1 MTNREREIL
10 EIIKKQPDIEQSEIA
25 SRLNI
30 ARASV
35 AVHISNLQKKG
46 YISGRIYLVND
57 FEYAVGIGAAN
68 VDVCGRS
75 KNPIIMADSNPGAM
89 SISLGGVTRNICENL
104 ARLGGSVKL
113 ISALG
118 SDLYGHMIREES
130 TAAGIDMSQ
139 CMTVEGHPS
148 STYMSLLDERGEMYV
163 ALSDMSVLQ
172 RMDMDFIKRRE
183 SMIKGARLLV
193 FDPALP
199 EAVVEG
205 ITSQYGD
212 ALPLFCDPVSS
223 AYARRL
229 KPYVGKVHTLKPNR
243 MELTVLTGHDTDTP
257 KGVKAACEILLC
269 RGVKRIFVSM
279 GHEGCLYM
287 DSEGNVVQRAL
298 SPIENIANASGAGDA
313 FTAAVIY
320 SYLKGFG
327 INRTIDYALA
337 AGAVAVSAATTINPE
352 ISPELIEKIIRKL
365 QVQVGHLHGRN

>member
-1 MTNREREIL
+1 
-10 EIIKKQPDIEQSEIA
+10 
-25 SRLNI
+25 
-30 ARASV
+30 
-35 AVHISNLQKKG
+35 
-46 YISGRIYLVND
+46 
-57 FEYAVGIGAAN
+57 
-68 VDVCGRS
+68 
-75 KNPIIMADSNPGAM
+75 
-89 SISLGGVTRNICENL
+89 
-104 ARLGGSVKL
+104 
-113 ISALG
+113 
-118 SDLYGHMIREES
+118 
-130 TAAGIDMSQ
+130 
-139 CMTVEGHPS
+139 
-148 STYMSLLDERGEMYV
+148 
-163 ALSDMSVLQ
+163 
-172 RMDMDFIKRRE
+172 
-183 SMIKGARLLV
+183 MIKGARLLV

-257 KGVKAACEILLC
+257 KGVKAACEILLY

-320 SYLKGFG
+320 SYLNGFG

-352 ISPELIEKIIRKL
+352 ISPELIEKIIIER
-365 QVQVGHLHGRN
+365 G

>member
-57 FEYAVGIGAAN
+57 FDYAVGIGAAN
-68 VDVCGRS
+68 VDICGRS

-118 SDLYGHMIREES
+118 SDLYGRMIREES

-139 CMTVEGHPS
+139 CMTVDGHPS
-148 STYMSLLDERGEMYV
+148 STYMSLLDEHGEMYV

-257 KGVKAACEILLC
+257 EGVKAACEILLC

-287 DSEGNVVQRAL
+287 DSEGNMVQRAL

-352 ISPELIEKIIRKL
+352 MSPELIEKKL
-365 QVQVGHLHGRN
+365 LREDKVHDHQRLP

>member
-130 TAAGIDMSQ
+130 TAAGVDMSQ

-163 ALSDMSVLQ
+163 ALSDMSVL
-172 RMDMDFIKRRE
+172 
-183 SMIKGARLLV
+183 
-193 FDPALP
+193 P
-199 EAVVEG
+199 EAVIEG

-257 KGVKAACEILLC
+257 KGVKAACEMLLC

-298 SPIENIANASGAGDA
+298 SPIDNIANASGAGDA

-352 ISPELIEKIIRKL
+352 ISPELIEKIIIER
-365 QVQVGHLHGRN
+365 G

>member
-68 VDVCGRS
+68 VDICGRS

-183 SMIKGARLLV
+183 SMIKGARLLI

-229 KPYVGKVHTLKPNR
+229 KPYVGKIHTLKPNR

-352 ISPELIEKIIRKL
+352 ISLELIEKIIIER
-365 QVQVGHLHGRN
+365 G

>member
-1 MTNREREIL
+1 
-10 EIIKKQPDIEQSEIA
+10 
-25 SRLNI
+25 
-30 ARASV
+30 
-35 AVHISNLQKKG
+35 
-46 YISGRIYLVND
+46 
-57 FEYAVGIGAAN
+57 
-68 VDVCGRS
+68 
-75 KNPIIMADSNPGAM
+75 
-89 SISLGGVTRNICENL
+89 
-104 ARLGGSVKL
+104 
-113 ISALG
+113 
-118 SDLYGHMIREES
+118 MIREES
-130 TAAGIDMSQ
+130 TAAGVDMSQ

-172 RMDMDFIKRRE
+172 RMDMEFIRRRE
-183 SMIKGARLLV
+183 GMIRGARLLI
-193 FDPALP
+193 FDPTLP
-199 EAVVEG
+199 EAVIEG

-257 KGVKAACEILLC
+257 KGVKAACEMLLC

-298 SPIENIANASGAGDA
+298 SPIENIANVSGAGDA

-352 ISPELIEKIIRKL
+352 ISPELIEKIIIER
-365 QVQVGHLHGRN
+365 G

>member
-10 EIIKKQPDIEQSEIA
+10 DIIKKQPDIEQSEIA

-46 YISGRIYLVND
+46 YIGGRIYLVND
-57 FEYAVGIGAAN
+57 LDYAVGIGAAN
-68 VDVCGRS
+68 VDICGRS

-104 ARLGGSVKL
+104 ARLGGGVKL

-118 SDLYGHMIREES
+118 SDLYGRMIREES
-130 TAAGIDMSQ
+130 SAAGVDMSH
-139 CMTVEGHPS
+139 CMTVEGRPS
-148 STYMSLLDERGEMYV
+148 STYMSLLDERGEMFV

-172 RMDMDFIKRRE
+172 RMDMDFIRRRE

-193 FDPALP
+193 FDPTLP
-199 EAVVEG
+199 EAVIDG

-212 ALPLFCDPVSS
+212 RLPLFCDPVSS
-223 AYARRL
+223 AYAKRL

-243 MELTVLTGHDTDTP
+243 MELAVLTDHDTDTP
-257 KGVKAACEILLC
+257 EGVRAACDILLC

-279 GHEGCLYM
+279 GHDGCLYM
-287 DSEGNVVQRAL
+287 DGEGGAVQRSL
-298 SPIENIANASGAGDA
+298 RPVEEVVNASGAGDA

-320 SYLKGFG
+320 GYLKGFA
-327 INRTIDYALA
+327 IDRTIDYALA
-337 AGAVAVSAATTINPE
+337 AGAVAVSAAATINPE
-352 ISPELIEKIIRKL
+352 MSTELIEKIIIER
-365 QVQVGHLHGRN
+365 G

>member
-57 FEYAVGIGAAN
+57 FDYAVGIGAAN
-68 VDVCGRS
+68 VDICGRS

-148 STYMSLLDERGEMYV
+148 STYMSLLDERGEMRSSTEWAG
-163 ALSDMSVLQ
+163 ALSSAM
-172 RMDMDFIKRRE
+172 
-183 SMIKGARLLV
+183 
-193 FDPALP
+193 
-199 EAVVEG
+199 
-205 ITSQYGD
+205 
-212 ALPLFCDPVSS
+212 VSG
-223 AYARRL
+223 RDIV
-229 KPYVGKVHTLKPNR
+229 YVIGGPF
-243 MELTVLTGHDTDTP
+243 GFS
-257 KGVKAACEILLC
+257 KGVYDRADAMLSLS
-269 RGVKRIFVSM
+269 RLTFSHQMVRAIFA
-279 GHEGCLYM
+279 EGLY
-287 DSEGNVVQRAL
+287 R
-298 SPIENIANASGAGDA
+298 A
-313 FTAAVIY
+313 FTI
-320 SYLKGFG
+320 
-327 INRTIDYALA
+327 IHN
-337 AGAVAVSAATTINPE
+337 
-352 ISPELIEKIIRKL
+352 EKY
-365 QVQVGHLHGRN
+365 HHE

>member
-68 VDVCGRS
+68 VDICGRS

-172 RMDMDFIKRRE
+172 RMDMEFIRRRE

-243 MELTVLTGHDTDTP
+243 MELTVLTDHDTDTP
-257 KGVKAACEILLC
+257 EGVKAACEILLC
-269 RGVKRIFVSM
+269 RG
-279 GHEGCLYM
+279 
-287 DSEGNVVQRAL
+287 
-298 SPIENIANASGAGDA
+298 
-313 FTAAVIY
+313 
-320 SYLKGFG
+320 
-327 INRTIDYALA
+327 
-337 AGAVAVSAATTINPE
+337 
-352 ISPELIEKIIRKL
+352 
-365 QVQVGHLHGRN
+365 

>member
-68 VDVCGRS
+68 VDICGRS
-75 KNPIIMADSNPGAM
+75 TNPIIMADSNPGAM

-118 SDLYGHMIREES
+118 GDLYGRMIREES
-130 TAAGIDMSQ
+130 AAAGIDMSQ

-148 STYMSLLDERGEMYV
+148 STYMSLL
-163 ALSDMSVLQ
+163 
-172 RMDMDFIKRRE
+172 
-183 SMIKGARLLV
+183 V

-199 EAVVEG
+199 EAVIEG

-212 ALPLFCDPVSS
+212 SLPLFCDPVSS

-243 MELTVLTGHDTDTP
+243 MELTVLTGRDTSTSE
-257 KGVKAACEILLC
+257 GVKAACDMLLC

-287 DSEGNVVQRAL
+287 DSEGSVVQRSL

-327 INRTIDYALA
+327 IDRTIDYALA
-337 AGAVAVSAATTINPE
+337 SGAIAVSAAATINPE
-352 ISPELIEKIIRKL
+352 MSPELIEKIIIER
-365 QVQVGHLHGRN
+365 G